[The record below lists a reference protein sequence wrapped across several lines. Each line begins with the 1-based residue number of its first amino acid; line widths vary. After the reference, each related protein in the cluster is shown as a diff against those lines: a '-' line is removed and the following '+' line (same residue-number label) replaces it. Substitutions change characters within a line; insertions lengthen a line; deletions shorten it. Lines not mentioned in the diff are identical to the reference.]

1 MGIVSLECMVS
12 LKHNMGKMVWDK
24 PYVKINEETWIFEQ
38 LVARNLDKP
47 LKHGRETKRNI

>member
-1 MGIVSLECMVS
+1 MGIVALECMVI
-12 LKHNMGKMVWDK
+12 LKHNIRKMVWDK

-38 LVARNLDKP
+38 LIARNIDKP